1 MHIQGPLLNPRGEV
15 FNEEARLAPRKTSL
29 VGKRV
34 ALLDNT
40 KPGAE
45 DILNRYGELL
55 KERQGVVSYIL
66 RVKPSS
72 TIAVPADIAEE
83 IRETCNFVITGV
95 GD

>member
-1 MHIQGPLLNPRGEV
+1 MNPQCEG
-15 FNEEARLAPRKTSL
+15 FEEDIRLAPRKASL
-29 VGKRV
+29 SGARV

-45 DILNRYGELL
+45 DILIRYGELL
-55 KERQGVVSYIL
+55 KERQGIASCIL

-72 TIAVPADIAEE
+72 TAAVPADIAEE

>member
-1 MHIQGPLLNPRGEV
+1 MRIHGPLLNPRGEV
-15 FNEEARLAPRKTSL
+15 FQAEVDLAPRVTSL
-29 VGKRV
+29 SGKRV

-45 DILNRYGELL
+45 DILHRYGELL
-55 KERQGVVSYIL
+55 MEQQGVASYIL

-72 TIAVPADIAEE
+72 TIAVPADMAEE
-83 IRETCNFVITGV
+83 IRETCHFVITGV